1 MYIFLLLYHM
11 PSTSYLLSFI
21 FYYIISYQC
30 MDAFGKQKLMNL
42 SQVEQTMS
50 TGVDEE
56 GKEIK
61 GGKLTA
67 LILDTLKSKITVSQK
82 LRILCIY
89 IASQR
94 NATTEDKRQL
104 IQVHSFSFSFLPCF
118 YFICCLFSSI

>member
-1 MYIFLLLYHM
+1 
-11 PSTSYLLSFI
+11 
-21 FYYIISYQC
+21 

-94 NATTEDKRQL
+94 NATLRTRDSSYRYIPSL
-104 IQVHSFSFSFLPCF
+104 FLFFPV
-118 YFICCLFSSI
+118 FILFVICYLLPF